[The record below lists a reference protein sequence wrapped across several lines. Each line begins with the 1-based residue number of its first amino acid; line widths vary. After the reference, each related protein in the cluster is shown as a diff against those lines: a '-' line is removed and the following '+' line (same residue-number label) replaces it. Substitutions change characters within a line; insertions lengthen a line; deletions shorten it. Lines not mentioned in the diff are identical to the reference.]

1 MNTLTA
7 LIELIRNDTELFLSS
22 TMITERQHLNIFH
35 KNELSQRKMIKM
47 MFRHD
52 EILETRNLR
61 EKQMLQ
67 N

>member
-7 LIELIRNDTELFLSS
+7 FIEFIENDTELLLFSA
-22 TMITERQHLNIFH
+22 MITRRQHLNIFY
-35 KNELSQRKMIKM
+35 KNELSQKEMIKM

-61 EKQMLQ
+61 ER
-67 N
+67 